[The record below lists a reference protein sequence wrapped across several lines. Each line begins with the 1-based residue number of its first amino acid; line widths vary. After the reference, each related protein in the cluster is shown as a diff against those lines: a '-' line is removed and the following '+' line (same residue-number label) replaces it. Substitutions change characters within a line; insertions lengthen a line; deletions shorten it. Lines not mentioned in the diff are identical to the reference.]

1 MRSLKQPAGGGTG
14 LPACHFHMP
23 PRQAG
28 PRGRPP
34 VPLARVAVL
43 LLAAGAARAEI
54 IDRVA
59 VLVGD
64 RVITQSEML
73 LQMRVAAF
81 LNADP
86 VNLDAANKRQ
96 AAERLIAQTLI
107 RREMDL
113 SRYSAPS
120 LPEADAVLA
129 TLRREP
135 RFAGDEK
142 FAGELAR
149 YEVSEEDVRQQL
161 LWQLTLLRFVE
172 YRFRPAVAPSEQ
184 DLRGY
189 YEKQF
194 LPRWRK
200 LNAPPPPS
208 FDDSLSEIEKA
219 VSDRMLDDAL
229 ERWLKQARAQ
239 TRIRFREEVFR

>member
-1 MRSLKQPAGGGTG
+1 MRIVKQSAGG
-14 LPACHFHMP
+14 P
-23 PRQAG
+23 Q
-28 PRGRPP
+28 
-34 VPLARVAVL
+34 RVAITTAL
-43 LLAAGAARAEI
+43 WLLAAGAARAEI

-81 LNADP
+81 LNADA

-113 SRYSAPS
+113 SRYPAPN
-120 LPEADAVLA
+120 LPEADALLA
-129 TLRREP
+129 TLRKEP
-135 RFAGDEK
+135 RFGGEEK

-149 YEVSEEDVRQQL
+149 CEVGEEDVRQQL

-200 LNAPPPPS
+200 RNAPPPAPS
-208 FDDSLSEIEKA
+208 FDDSMAEIEKA
-219 VSDRMLDDAL
+219 VSERMLDDAL

>member
-1 MRSLKQPAGGGTG
+1 MRFAIKFVDGGSG
-14 LPACHFHMP
+14 LA
-23 PRQAG
+23 A
-28 PRGRPP
+28 
-34 VPLARVAVL
+34 LL
-43 LLAAGAARAEI
+43 LLAAGAGRAEI

-81 LNADP
+81 LNGDA
-86 VNLDAANKRQ
+86 VKLDAASKRQ

-107 RREMDL
+107 RREIDL
-113 SRYSAPS
+113 SRYPTPNV
-120 LPEADAVLA
+120 PEADALLA
-129 TLRREP
+129 TLRKEP
-135 RFAGDEK
+135 RFAGEGK

-149 YEVSEEDVRQQL
+149 YEVTEEDVRQQL

-172 YRFRPAVAPSEQ
+172 YRFRPAVAPTEQ
-184 DLRGY
+184 DLRSY

-200 LNAPPPPS
+200 RSASAPAPS
-208 FDDSLSEIEKA
+208 FDDSLSQIEKA
-219 VSDRMLDDAL
+219 VTERMLDDAL
-229 ERWLKQARAQ
+229 ERWLKQTRAQ
-239 TRIRFREEVFR
+239 TRIHFREEVFR

>member
-1 MRSLKQPAGGGTG
+1 MRIVKQSAGG
-14 LPACHFHMP
+14 P
-23 PRQAG
+23 Q
-28 PRGRPP
+28 
-34 VPLARVAVL
+34 RVAITTAL
-43 LLAAGAARAEI
+43 WLLAAGAARAEI

-81 LNADP
+81 LNGAP
-86 VNLDAANKRQ
+86 PNLDAANKRQ

-113 SRYSAPS
+113 SRYPAPN

-129 TLRREP
+129 TLRKEP
-135 RFAGDEK
+135 RLAGDEK

-149 YEVSEEDVRQQL
+149 YEVGEEDVRQQL

-200 LNAPPPPS
+200 RNAPPGCPLGPPS
-208 FDDSLSEIEKA
+208 FDDSLLEIEKA

>member
-1 MRSLKQPAGGGTG
+1 
-14 LPACHFHMP
+14 
-23 PRQAG
+23 
-28 PRGRPP
+28 
-34 VPLARVAVL
+34 
-43 LLAAGAARAEI
+43 
-54 IDRVA
+54 
-59 VLVGD
+59 
-64 RVITQSEML
+64 ML
-73 LQMRVAAF
+73 LQMRVTAF
-81 LNADP
+81 LNADSA
-86 VNLDAANKRQ
+86 NLDAASKRQ

-113 SRYSAPS
+113 SRYPAPS

-129 TLRREP
+129 TLRKEP

-149 YEVSEEDVRQQL
+149 YEVTEEDVRQQL

-172 YRFRPAVAPSEQ
+172 YRFRPAVAPS
-184 DLRGY
+184 
-189 YEKQF
+189 
-194 LPRWRK
+194 
-200 LNAPPPPS
+200 
-208 FDDSLSEIEKA
+208 FDDSRPETEKA

>member
-1 MRSLKQPAGGGTG
+1 MRLLKKSADG
-14 LPACHFHMP
+14 LG
-23 PRQAG
+23 RQAK

-34 VPLARVAVL
+34 VPLGLTLLL
-43 LLAAGAARAEI
+43 LLAAGSARAEI

-113 SRYSAPS
+113 SRYPAPN

-129 TLRREP
+129 TLRKEP

-149 YEVSEEDVRQQL
+149 YEVTEEDVRQQL

-200 LNAPPPPS
+200 RNAPPPAPS
-208 FDDSLSEIEKA
+208 FDDSLPEIEKA

>member
-1 MRSLKQPAGGGTG
+1 M
-14 LPACHFHMP
+14 
-23 PRQAG
+23 
-28 PRGRPP
+28 
-34 VPLARVAVL
+34 RVAIKAVL
-43 LLAAGAARAEI
+43 WLLAAGAARAEI

-113 SRYSAPS
+113 SRYPAPN

-129 TLRREP
+129 TLRKEP

-149 YEVSEEDVRQQL
+149 YEVTEEDVRQQL

-200 LNAPPPPS
+200 RNAPPPAPS
-208 FDDSLSEIEKA
+208 FDDSLPEIEKA